1 MTDLNPGRVRVFIC
15 EECGEAFLGSVNAF
29 DEGYH
34 VRRYDGCDHDCG
46 PITERILA
54 DPDVVRRETIEE
66 CKRAIRSNCGACGG
80 TGIDHVEG
88 GERVTHEM
96 AIDAGMPELEGSMY
110 NPETPVECEYC
121 GRPIDALSA
130 LADAPRETESNG
142 GG

>member
-1 MTDLNPGRVRVFIC
+1 MTERVRVFIC

-66 CKRAIRSNCGACGG
+66 CANAVGAISHRIIISRACAMSTIR
-80 TGIDHVEG
+80 
-88 GERVTHEM
+88 
-96 AIDAGMPELEGSMY
+96 
-110 NPETPVECEYC
+110 
-121 GRPIDALSA
+121 A
-130 LADAPRETESNG
+130 LADAPRETEPNG

>member
-1 MTDLNPGRVRVFIC
+1 MSERVRVFIC

-54 DPDVVRRETIEE
+54 DPDVVRREMMVTVFGLLYEFSVE
-66 CKRAIRSNCGACGG
+66 
-80 TGIDHVEG
+80 IDPG
-88 GERVTHEM
+88 L
-96 AIDAGMPELEGSMY
+96 DGML
-110 NPETPVECEYC
+110 
-121 GRPIDALSA
+121 RA